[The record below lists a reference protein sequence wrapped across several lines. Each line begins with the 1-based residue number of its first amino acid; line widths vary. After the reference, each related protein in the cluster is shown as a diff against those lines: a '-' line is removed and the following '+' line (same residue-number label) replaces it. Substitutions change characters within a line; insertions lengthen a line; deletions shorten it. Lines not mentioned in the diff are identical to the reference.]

1 MRLRQRAIDLI
12 SEMEK
17 VDRVTPATYRCLESV
32 TVPQDYDVI
41 CSHMDPALGRP
52 NAARLRVTTAQ
63 VLRDHNRKFVL
74 LHPQLKGTHVHA
86 SRRMFRPPII
96 CCGFVVWFGHA
107 HMRVTSEGMRAWFV
121 GNGGAWPLQ

>member
-12 SEMEK
+12 AEMEK
-17 VDRVTPATYRCLESV
+17 VDRVTPATYRCLESI

-52 NAARLRVTTAQ
+52 TAARLRVTTAQ
-63 VLRDHNRKFVL
+63 VLRDRNWKFVL

-86 SRRMFRPPII
+86 SRRMLRPPIL
-96 CCGFVVWFGHA
+96 CCGCVCLGHA
-107 HMRVTSEGMRAWFV
+107 HVGVTLERVRAWIV
-121 GNGGAWPLQ
+121 GNVGAWPP